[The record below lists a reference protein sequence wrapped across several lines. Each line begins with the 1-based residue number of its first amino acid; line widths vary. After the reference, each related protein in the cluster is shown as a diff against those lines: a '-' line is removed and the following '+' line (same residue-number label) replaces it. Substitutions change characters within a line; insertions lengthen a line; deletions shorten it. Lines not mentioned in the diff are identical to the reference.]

1 MTDTTSAAPSLLP
14 CPFCGAGETHIHVNK
29 GVWNGHSYGDPVSV
43 EVRHWCPTTDGQLS
57 RMLVAAGRDE
67 ASAIAAWN
75 RRAQPVAREPMEADV
90 SAVNGI
96 NARIHFRRGWRAA
109 EVAHGIGTEK
119 GDSHA

>member
-1 MTDTTSAAPSLLP
+1 MNDTTNDTTSAAPSLLP

-75 RRAQPVAREPMEADV
+75 RRAPQLALDCHHRPPCDEC
-90 SAVNGI
+90 
-96 NARIHFRRGWRAA
+96 AA
-109 EVAHGIGTEK
+109 YDAQGGK
-119 GDSHA
+119 